1 VPADELAEADGRR
14 ADLIRDRAR
23 RVEVVGA
30 AKGVDVMSPSLT
42 LQHAT
47 SDPPSREAATIGR
60 VQRVATD
67 SEWGERISYS
77 RALRRGEVIEVSGT
91 TAAGA
96 DAYEQARAA
105 LEIIRAAVEALG
117 GGRGDIV
124 RTRIFVVDIADHAD
138 AVGRAHREFFAD
150 VMPTT
155 GMYGV
160 TGLLEQWMLVEIEA
174 TALLYE

>member
-1 VPADELAEADGRR
+1 MQRIADENDW
-14 ADLIRDRAR
+14 
-23 RVEVVGA
+23 GA
-30 AKGVDVMSPSLT
+30 
-42 LQHAT
+42 
-47 SDPPSREAATIGR
+47 
-60 VQRVATD
+60 
-67 SEWGERISYS
+67 RISYS

-96 DAYEQARAA
+96 DAYEQATAA
-105 LEIIRAAVEALG
+105 LQIVLDAVEGLG

-124 RTRIFVVDIADHAD
+124 RTRIFVVDIPTNGEAA
-138 AVGRAHREFFAD
+138 GRAHGEFFAD

-160 TGLLEQWMLVEIEA
+160 TGLLEPWMLVEIEA

>member
-1 VPADELAEADGRR
+1 MQRVPA
-14 ADLIRDRAR
+14 
-23 RVEVVGA
+23 VN
-30 AKGVDVMSPSLT
+30 
-42 LQHAT
+42 
-47 SDPPSREAATIGR
+47 EAA
-60 VQRVATD
+60 
-67 SEWGERISYS
+67 SRISYS

-105 LEIIRAAVEALG
+105 LEIILAAVEALG

-124 RTRIFVVDIADHAD
+124 RTRIFVRDIAANGE
-138 AVGRAHREFFAD
+138 AAGRAHGEFFAD

-160 TGLLEQWMLVEIEA
+160 SGLLEPWMLVEIEA